1 MLDLLNTFYE
11 MNSKTLFVLADEFL
25 QIAQKLKE
33 LARYRLE
40 QEKMAE
46 QIEKNINACI

>member
-40 QEKMAE
+40 QEKMPNKSK
-46 QIEKNINACI
+46 KNISACI